1 MQRVMQ
7 RSGAV
12 RDPVALLRHAALLAM
27 TLVMLVAV
35 SGSALAA
42 PDRGPKVYL
51 LRGFLNVFSLGLD
64 ELSVKIENRGIR
76 AEVYNHTSWRRLV
89 GEIAAEYKSGQTRP
103 IVIIGHSQGGNAVI
117 DLVEGLGQASVPVA
131 LAVTLDIASVPVRS
145 GRVGTFLNLYAR
157 TGALSKGPG
166 FHGRLVNMD
175 LGKDP
180 LVGHF
185 SIDKVDAVHNLI
197 LRHVAS
203 AVGRPGPHRQPAA
216 ANAAAP
222 RS

>member
-7 RSGAV
+7 RYGHG
-12 RDPVALLRHAALLAM
+12 PVTLLRRAALLA
-27 TLVMLVAV
+27 TALLILVAV
-35 SGSALAA
+35 SGSAFAA
-42 PDRGPKVYL
+42 PERGPKVYL

-64 ELSVKIENRGIR
+64 ELATKIERRGIR

-103 IVIIGHSQGGNAVI
+103 IVLIGHSQGGNSLI
-117 DLVEGLGQASVPVA
+117 DLVEGLGHEGVPVA
-131 LAVTLDIASVPVRS
+131 LAVTLDIASVPIPS

-157 TGALSKGPG
+157 TGALTAGPG
-166 FHGRLVNMD
+166 FRGKLVNMD
-175 LGKDP
+175 MGKDP

-197 LRHVAS
+197 LRYVAS
-203 AVGRPGPHRQPAA
+203 AVGRPAPRRQPAQ
-216 ANAAAP
+216 ANAPTPP